1 MRTYDSTKPFT
12 EKILKMIQ
20 ETWPV
25 SGPFTI
31 EKVKNNVII
40 KKDPSFWEDY
50 LEVDKTDG
58 IGTKGS
64 LHWKM
69 KTFSF
74 AAQDAF
80 AMNAN
85 DLIRIGA
92 EPYRLQNHIMLEEE
106 NEDAIISIVKSL
118 VELCKKHKIAIT
130 GGETAILNT
139 IDGLEI
145 GITMIGKV
153 KRKEVIRSNIQ
164 IGDKLIGLASNGIH
178 SNGITFA
185 RKIISDDEFK
195 ELTKPTEIYI
205 DGIKKVLEKYR
216 KDIHGMIHVT
226 GGAFNKIKDV
236 INNNVNVVIERNHE
250 IKPQPIF
257 NFLKENGNLPDE
269 QMYRLFNNGVGFIIV
284 VDEGESENVL
294 DTIKKYHGADII
306 GFVENGS
313 GLVKIESQFSNKK
326 VVF

>member
-1 MRTYDSTKPFT
+1 MRMYDSTKPFT

-40 KKDPSFWEDY
+40 KKDPNFWKDY

-80 AMNAN
+80 SMNAN

-106 NEDAIISIVKSL
+106 NEDAIASIVKSL

-153 KRKEVIRSNIQ
+153 KKSEVIKSNIQ

-185 RKIISDDEFK
+185 RKIISDNEFK

-205 DGIKKVLEKYR
+205 DGIKEILENYR

-226 GGAFNKIKDV
+226 GGAFNKIKD
-236 INNNVNVVIERNHE
+236 IIDNNVNVVIERNHE

-257 NFLKENGNLPDE
+257 NLLKENGNLPDE
-269 QMYRLFNNGVGFIIV
+269 QMYKIFNNGIGFIIV
-284 VDEGESENVL
+284 VNKREVENVL
-294 DTIKKYHGADII
+294 DIIKKYHKADII

-313 GLVKIESQFSNKK
+313 GLVKIGSQFSNKK
-326 VVF
+326 VLF